1 LHHLETEAVPVE
13 AQASLKIAH
22 RHDGMMNGSWHSHRG

>member
-13 AQASLKIAH
+13 AQASLKVAH
-22 RHDGMMNGSWHSHRG
+22 HHD